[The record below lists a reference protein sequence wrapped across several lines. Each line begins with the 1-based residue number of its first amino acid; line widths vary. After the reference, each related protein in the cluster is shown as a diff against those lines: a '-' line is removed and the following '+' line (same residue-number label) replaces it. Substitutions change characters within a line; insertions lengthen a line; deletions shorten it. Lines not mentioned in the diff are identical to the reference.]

1 VLTNEIKYEKR
12 YNEPRV
18 KDFVRGK
25 CRWQRFALLVLIYLG
40 TSSDLVPRRS
50 IRALWS
56 RRLRSRRALSHRR
69 LRRFGGT
76 FSDLRVI
83 LSACT
88 SRL

>member
-50 IRALWS
+50 IRAL
-56 RRLRSRRALSHRR
+56 
-69 LRRFGGT
+69 
-76 FSDLRVI
+76 
-83 LSACT
+83 
-88 SRL
+88 